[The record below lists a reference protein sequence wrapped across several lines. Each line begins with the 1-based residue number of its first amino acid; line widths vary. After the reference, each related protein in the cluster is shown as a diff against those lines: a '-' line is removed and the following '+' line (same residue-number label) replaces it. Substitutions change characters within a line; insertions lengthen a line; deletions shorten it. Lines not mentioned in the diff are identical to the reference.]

1 MTGAGSADVDVDL
14 GRLFGSLAR
23 NWKRIVAVSLGVTA
37 VAFMFASMAT
47 PHYRAETRILIE
59 NRESVYAR
67 PTTATSEADRPLLDS
82 EAVASQV
89 EVISSNDILREV
101 ARKLKLA
108 SYDEF
113 GARGET
119 STLSNLLILTGLKS
133 DPSQASVEDRVLR
146 AMRERLNVYNV
157 DRSRVIV
164 VSFSSTDPKLAADVP
179 NAIADAY
186 LAVQE
191 QAKRLTTAD
200 ATEWLEPEIADLRK
214 RVREAEARVADYR
227 AKADLLAGGQNNT
240 VIANQQLSEISSE
253 LVRVSAARSAAQ
265 ARAKAIRDALASGAS
280 AESIPEVLN
289 APVIQR
295 LRERQAQISS
305 DLADASTTLLENHP
319 RIRSLNAQLAEVE
332 QQIRSEARKV
342 LASVESEASSMRARE
357 TELTGDLNRLKAAA
371 AQAGGDEVELRALER
386 EAAAER
392 ALLESY
398 LTRYR
403 EAASRADRNYLP
415 ADARIFSRATQPY
428 EPYFPKVLPIT
439 AAAFVGS
446 ALLLA
451 IFTLL
456 AELFSG
462 RAMRPAPRVIE
473 PVEEIVMPA
482 VRLAN
487 VEGAADADGAEE
499 VVEAVAD
506 NGPDPIEA
514 IPAQRDEL
522 TIEEAADRLAESNV
536 SRAVFISPEGDEA
549 AAASVLVAR
558 EVSDAGLRVVFLDLT
573 STGTPSATMLESNR
587 YPGITNLLAAE
598 AQFSEIIRAD
608 LYSDCHVISVGTAH
622 MEKAMRA
629 IDRLPIILASLE
641 TAYDLII
648 VECGPTDAE
657 SLSRVVTDTTE
668 ILVSVIEPE
677 DEAIRET
684 SLDLAESGYREVL
697 RVTPVGYRQPPAPE
711 GRRSVA

>member
-23 NWKRIVAVSLGVTA
+23 NWKRIVAVSVGVTA

-67 PTTATSEADRPLLDS
+67 PTTGASEADRPLLDS

-108 SYDEF
+108 SHDEF

-119 STLSNLLILTGLKS
+119 SAIGNLLILTGLKS
-133 DPSQASVEDRVLR
+133 DPSQASVEDRVIR

-164 VSFSSTDPKLAADVP
+164 VSFSSTAPKLAADVP

-265 ARAKAIRDALASGAS
+265 ARAKTIRDALASGAS

-295 LRERQAQISS
+295 LRERQAQLSS

-319 RIRSLNAQLAEVE
+319 RIRSLKAQLAEVE

-482 VRLAN
+482 LSVAN
-487 VEGAADADGAEE
+487 VEGAADADEAEE
-499 VVEAVAD
+499 VVE
-506 NGPDPIEA
+506 DPIEE
-514 IPAQRDEL
+514 IRAQRAEL
-522 TIEEAADRLAESNV
+522 TIEEAADRLVESNV

-608 LYSDCHVISVGTAH
+608 LYSDCHVISVGTAQ

-668 ILVSVIEPE
+668 ILVSVIEAE

>member
-23 NWKRIVAVSLGVTA
+23 NWKRIVAVSVGVTA

-67 PTTATSEADRPLLDS
+67 PTTGASEADRPLLDS

-108 SYDEF
+108 SHDEF

-119 STLSNLLILTGLKS
+119 SAIGNLLILTGLKS
-133 DPSQASVEDRVLR
+133 DPSQASVEDRVIR

-265 ARAKAIRDALASGAS
+265 ARAKTIRDALASGAS

-295 LRERQAQISS
+295 LRERQAQLSS

-319 RIRSLNAQLAEVE
+319 RIRSLKAQLAEVE

-482 VRLAN
+482 LSVAN
-487 VEGAADADGAEE
+487 VEGAADADEAEE
-499 VVEAVAD
+499 VVE
-506 NGPDPIEA
+506 DPIEE
-514 IPAQRDEL
+514 IRAQRAEL
-522 TIEEAADRLAESNV
+522 TIEEAADRLVESNV

-608 LYSDCHVISVGTAH
+608 LYSDCHVISVGTAQ

-648 VECGPTDAE
+648 AECGPTDAE

-668 ILVSVIEPE
+668 ILVSVIEAE

>member
-37 VAFMFASMAT
+37 VAFIFASMAT

-67 PTTATSEADRPLLDS
+67 PTSATSEAGGPLLDS

-101 ARKLKLA
+101 ARKLKL
-108 SYDEF
+108 SSHDEF

-133 DPSQASVEDRVLR
+133 DPSQASVEDRVIR

-295 LRERQAQISS
+295 LRERQAQLSS

-482 VRLAN
+482 LSVAN
-487 VEGAADADGAEE
+487 VEGAADADEAEE
-499 VVEAVAD
+499 VVE
-506 NGPDPIEA
+506 DPIEE
-514 IPAQRDEL
+514 IRAQRAEL
-522 TIEEAADRLAESNV
+522 TIEEAADRLVESNV

-608 LYSDCHVISVGTAH
+608 LYSDCHVISVGTAQ

-668 ILVSVIEPE
+668 ILVSVIEAE